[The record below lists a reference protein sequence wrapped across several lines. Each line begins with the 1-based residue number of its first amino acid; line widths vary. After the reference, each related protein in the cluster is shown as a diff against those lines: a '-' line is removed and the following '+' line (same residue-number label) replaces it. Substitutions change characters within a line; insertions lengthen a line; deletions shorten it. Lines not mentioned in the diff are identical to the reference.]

1 MKQLKDLCG
10 EKFGLLTPIEK
21 VRLED
26 GSSRW
31 KCICEC
37 GKTTFVRA
45 QNLTNGSTKSCGCNR
60 YISIGEKL
68 KKPIQY
74 EIKGDTAICKTASGV
89 EFDIEDKK
97 LFHSCGGIGKANK
110 CYWVPNADLKPFVGT
125 KHPRVRRV
133 VIEIT
138 DNGANAKYCVGRHVE
153 NAVSVHRYKE
163 DAPDDGKAAVYA
175 VAKLFGVDLNEMGK
189 DEKAFSEMRDAWRKF
204 KSVIE
209 DKIFDNYG
217 EE

>member
-1 MKQLKDLCG
+1 MKFNIGDRVVVKD
-10 EKFGLLTPIEK
+10 FHNAW
-21 VRLED
+21 LED
-26 GSSRW
+26 RT
-31 KCICEC
+31 
-37 GKTTFVRA
+37 GKI
-45 QNLTNGSTKSCGCNR
+45 
-60 YISIGEKL
+60 ISFDGEFL
-68 KKPIQY
+68 Y
-74 EIKGDTAICKTASGV
+74 GV
-89 EFDIEDKK
+89 EFDIEEEF
-97 LFHSCGGIGKANK
+97 LHSCGGKGKENK
-110 CYWVPNADLKPFVGT
+110 CFWVADIYLQPIVVT

-138 DNGANAKYCVGRHVE
+138 DNGANAKYCVGRRVE

-175 VAKLFGVDLNEMGK
+175 VAKLFGIDLNETEK

>member
-1 MKQLKDLCG
+1 MKFNIGDRVIVEISNYSWL
-10 EKFGLLTPIEK
+10 
-21 VRLED
+21 D
-26 GSSRW
+26 G
-31 KCICEC
+31 KI
-37 GKTTFVRA
+37 GKIIA
-45 QNLTNGSTKSCGCNR
+45 NDGMCL
-60 YISIGEKL
+60 Y
-68 KKPIQY
+68 
-74 EIKGDTAICKTASGV
+74 GV

-97 LFHSCGGIGKANK
+97 LLHSCGGRGKANK
-110 CYWVPNADLKPFVGT
+110 CFWVADVYLKPFVGT

-138 DNGANAKYCVGRHVE
+138 DNGANAKYCVGRRVE

-175 VAKLFGVDLNEMGK
+175 VAKLFGIDLNEM
-189 DEKAFSEMRDAWRKF
+189 EKNEKSLSEMRDAWRKF